1 MTEKKKYVIT
11 VSRISSFLVEAR
23 DREHAE
29 ELGIELLDNQDEGI
43 QDSIELGD
51 SGWEVTDVEERD

>member
-1 MTEKKKYVIT
+1 MSDKMYTVT
-11 VSRISSFLVEAR
+11 VSRISSFQVKAKS
-23 DREHAE
+23 REHAE

-51 SGWEVTDVEERD
+51 SGWEVTDAEETA